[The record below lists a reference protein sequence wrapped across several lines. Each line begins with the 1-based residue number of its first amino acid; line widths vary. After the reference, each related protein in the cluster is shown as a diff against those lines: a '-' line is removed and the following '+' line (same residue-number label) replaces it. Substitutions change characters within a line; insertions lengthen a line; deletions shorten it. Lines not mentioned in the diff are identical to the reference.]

1 MKSKLIALLLACS
14 APLAFSHGGVELGP
28 NGGRILELSKNE
40 SLHGEVTLK
49 GDKFHMALLDKNM
62 KPLALK
68 EEVVTVTAGDRA
80 NPKKLEVAKDGDH
93 YTFPAVKAGEWV
105 IVQIKENAKAK
116 AVTARF
122 EFDTAEC
129 EKCKAP
135 EWICKCETLKKK

>member
-1 MKSKLIALLLACS
+1 MKSKLIALLLALS

-28 NGGRILELSKNE
+28 NGGRLLELSKNE

-49 GDKFHMALLDKNM
+49 GDKFHVALLGKDM
-62 KPLALK
+62 KPVEMKDA
-68 EEVVTVTAGDRA
+68 VVTVTAGDRS
-80 NPKKLEVAKDGDH
+80 NPKKLEVEKAGDH

-122 EFDTAEC
+122 EFDPSTC
-129 EKCKAP
+129 DKCKAP
-135 EWICKCETLKKK
+135 EWLCKCESQKK